1 MAKGSMV
8 GREMSK
14 IREESRREMVNKNN
28 KVEMPNI
35 WLGKYG

>member
-1 MAKGSMV
+1 
-8 GREMSK
+8 MSK
-14 IREESRREMVNKNN
+14 IREESRREMVNKN